1 MQEKEAELKHDR
13 KLTLRFTKEEYEG
26 IRRDAAGAK
35 MRVAEY
41 GRETL
46 LQGQVIIQY
55 RIVADMEDIRTI
67 GKELRA
73 IGNNLN
79 QIAQYFHT
87 GGARSEY
94 ILHEINNGIK
104 DLERIRRKTE
114 QLAGGFDGSN

>member
-1 MQEKEAELKHDR
+1 MQKKESELKHDR
-13 KLTLRFTKEEYEG
+13 KLTLRFTEEEYEG
-26 IRRDAAGAK
+26 IRRDAADAK

-46 LQGQVIIQY
+46 LQGQVVINY
-55 RIVADMEDIRTI
+55 RIVADMDDIRTV

-94 ILHEINNGIK
+94 ILQEINS
-104 DLERIRRKTE
+104 
-114 QLAGGFDGSN
+114 DGSN